1 MFIYYILQ
9 NFINIYILT
18 YYYIGAEGTINILPI
33 FLDHVIQP
41 TLRPYQ
47 FLTEIYHIDGTAKQ
61 KGVVYCEVS

>member
-1 MFIYYILQ
+1 MNYSK
-9 NFINIYILT
+9 
-18 YYYIGAEGTINILPI
+18 GAEGTINILPI

-61 KGVVYCEVS
+61 KGVVYCEVSKNR